1 MASSNIDIIINAQDK
16 TRDAFNK
23 AQSGMS
29 GFKDKVEGMKPTFQK
44 MAVAGTAA
52 FAAIGAFAVSALKE
66 SAAAAADMANA
77 NQTLENTLKGLSE
90 TMLGEVTEGGKSVAS
105 GLVYMKETMKQASD
119 AALKLGFDDE
129 AASQSFAKLFQTTKD
144 TAEAHRELKIAMDLA
159 RDKGISLE
167 EATQKLIMVHSGA
180 TKELKAQGL
189 AIDENA
195 SAMENMALLEDSL
208 TGKALAFASTTAG
221 AWAVLQ
227 ESTSNLKQAIG
238 DALAP
243 ALQKLLELVQPLL
256 EKFIAWAEQ
265 NPELLSKILLIGGA
279 VAALVAVMG
288 AIGLILPIIIAGFG
302 LLLSPIGLLIITI
315 GIIIFKWK
323 EFKQMWIDAW
333 EGIKG
338 AAKAGAD
345 AIMGFLKPVFDFV
358 NKIITAIDKAVSFV
372 GDKVGGGSSKKKKVN
387 DAVINPNGDVIETHP
402 QDWVIATQNPG
413 ALFGGLGGGLVVNIN
428 GGTYLDEGVAGE
440 IGDMILQRLQ
450 FNMRGS

>member
-16 TRDAFNK
+16 TKDAFNK

-29 GFKDKVEGMKPTFQK
+29 GFKDRIEGMKPTFQK

-66 SAAAAADMANA
+66 SANAAAEMANA
-77 NQTLENTLKGLSE
+77 NQTLANALGNLNEKQRTAAGGSADLAGALAGVKEKMSE
-90 TMLGEVTEGGKSVAS
+90 AS
-105 GLVYMKETMKQASD
+105 A

-144 TAEAHRELKIAMDLA
+144 TAEANRELQIAMDLA

-180 TKELKAQGL
+180 TKELKSQGL

-243 ALQKLLELVQPLL
+243 ALTKLLELVQPLL

-288 AIGLILPIIIAGFG
+288 AIGLILPVIITGFG
-302 LLLSPIGLLIITI
+302 LLLSPIGLLIATI
-315 GIIIFKWK
+315 VIIILKWK

-358 NKIITAIDKAVSFV
+358 NKIIAGIDKAVSFV
-372 GDKVGGGSSKKKKVN
+372 GDKLGGGGKKKKVN
-387 DAVINPNGDVIETHP
+387 DAVINPSGDVVETNP
-402 QDWVIATQNPG
+402 RDWLIATQNPG
-413 ALFGGLGGGLVVNIN
+413 ALFGGQNGAGVVINMN
-428 GGTYLDEGVAGE
+428 GGTYLDEGVATR
-440 IGDMILQRLQ
+440 IGDEILKRLQ
-450 FNMRGS
+450 FNMRGA

>member
-1 MASSNIDIIINAQDK
+1 MASNIDIIINAQDK

-29 GFKDKVEGMKPTFQK
+29 GFKDKVESMKPTFQK

-77 NQTLENTLKGLSE
+77 NQTLTNA
-90 TMLGEVTEGGKSVAS
+90 LGNLTEKQRVAAGGSADMSAALAGVKDK
-105 GLVYMKETMKQASD
+105 MKEAAD

-144 TAEAHRELKIAMDLA
+144 TTEANRELKIAMDLA

-167 EATQKLIMVHSGA
+167 EATQKLILVHAGA

-195 SAMENMALLEDSL
+195 SSMENISLLEDSL
-208 TGKALAFASTTAG
+208 TGKAIAFASTTAG
-221 AWAVLQ
+221 AWAILQ

-243 ALQKLLELVQPLL
+243 AFQQLLLTVQPLI

-279 VAALVAVMG
+279 VAALVAVVG
-288 AIGLILPIIIAGFG
+288 TLG
-302 LLLSPIGLLIITI
+302 LLLPMIATGFALILSPIGMLIIAI
-315 GIIIFKWK
+315 GIIILKWK
-323 EFKQMWIDAW
+323 DFKQMWIDAW
-333 EGIKG
+333 EGIKN

-345 AIMGFLKPVFDFV
+345 AIMSFLKPVFDFV

-372 GDKVGGGSSKKKKVN
+372 GDKVGGGGKKKKVN
-387 DAVINPNGDVIETHP
+387 DAVINPNGDVVETHP
-402 QDWVIATQNPG
+402 QDWLIATQNPG

-428 GGTYLDEGVAGE
+428 GGTFLDEGVAGE
-440 IGDMILQRLQ
+440 IGDMILKRLQ